1 MHTLH
6 TLHSV
11 VAVFDVCVRLRNIA
25 LHCTRPAQVDTNSE
39 ALERTSAASKDNTD
53 AVKDLGEDIETV
65 QEQLR
70 KVAKDVYVSGCRASA
85 NTQRAMRNARCT
97 CNHSKCNTH
106 THTRTR
112 THTHTHARARHVNP
126 NLVGCIRVC
135 TRRVMHV
142 CLLAVALA
150 HCLCGAAHGATCT
163 AGCSN
168 VVD

>member
-1 MHTLH
+1 MRIMHTLH

-112 THTHTHARARHVNP
+112 THTHTHARAACKPEPCWMYTCVHEACDAC
-126 NLVGCIRVC
+126 LSVG
-135 TRRVMHV
+135 RRAGPLSVRCSPRCNMH
-142 CLLAVALA
+142 CRL
-150 HCLCGAAHGATCT
+150 
-163 AGCSN
+163 
-168 VVD
+168 